1 MPRNRTEIGMAAG
14 MLIFSIQR
22 EWNRE
27 MGTEQGHI
35 SEQVMNLAHELPHAE
50 AAGTIRS
57 TLGSR
62 SVTDYLGPLWGRR
75 HPSVMPSI
83 ERLESLL
90 GREPHALP
98 SAET

>member
-1 MPRNRTEIGMAAG
+1 
-14 MLIFSIQR
+14 MLISSIQR

-35 SEQVMNLAHELPHAE
+35 SEQVMCLAHELLKAQ
-50 AAGTIRS
+50 AAGTVRN

-62 SVTDYLGPLWGRR
+62 SVTDYLGPLWVRR

-90 GREPHALP
+90 DREAR
-98 SAET
+98 AVR

>member
-14 MLIFSIQR
+14 MLISSIQR

-35 SEQVMNLAHELPHAE
+35 TEQVMELAHGLLQAE
-50 AAGTIRS
+50 AAGTIRN

-62 SVTDYLGPLWGRR
+62 SVTDYLGPVWARR

-90 GREPHALP
+90 GREPHAV
-98 SAET
+98 S